1 MSFNTSFVDLTDC
14 LECSEEKAERDM
26 MLGFTT
32 FSPMFFP
39 DGKLWDFNSFVEM
52 VEEYTE
58 QDCFL
63 VLSILNSYETQ
74 LKEKTWKGTRPDLV
88 YVMDAR
94 DIVLNKVSLDL
105 NTNDNSI
112 DEFVASDKFREWY
125 EKWDM
130 FFTYEKKCE
139 YMEAKMNG
147 EDLSSFVPLKPCSL
161 KKVNN

>member
-1 MSFNTSFVDLTDC
+1 MSYTYLTDS
-14 LECSEEKAERDM
+14 LEQCFDKDSRDM
-26 MLGFTT
+26 RLGITT
-32 FSPMFFP
+32 FSPMLFP

-52 VEEYTE
+52 VEGYNE

-63 VLSILNSYETQ
+63 ALSILNGYDNQ

-88 YVMDAR
+88 YVIDAR
-94 DIVLNKVSLDL
+94 DLVLNKVSLDL
-105 NTNDNSI
+105 GTNDNSI

-147 EDLSSFVPLKPCSL
+147 EDLSSFVPLKSCSL